1 MEGSNDGSI
10 NIELNNVEMKQELM
24 VELTRGQVLVINEF
38 LANNLQPKGYG
49 MTEFAYDLFTR
60 LRKALDTPT
69 KEPFM
74 PEMDETPREEL

>member
-1 MEGSNDGSI
+1 M
-10 NIELNNVEMKQELM
+10 
-24 VELTRGQVLVINEF
+24 INEF

-49 MTEFAYDLFTR
+49 MIEFAYDLFTR
-60 LRKALDTPT
+60 LQALDTPV

>member
-1 MEGSNDGSI
+1 MEGSDEGSI
-10 NIELNNVEMKQELM
+10 NIELNNEEMKQELM

-49 MTEFAYDLFTR
+49 MIEFAYDLFSR
-60 LRKALDTPT
+60 LRNALDAPI

-74 PEMDETPREEL
+74 PDMEETPTEER